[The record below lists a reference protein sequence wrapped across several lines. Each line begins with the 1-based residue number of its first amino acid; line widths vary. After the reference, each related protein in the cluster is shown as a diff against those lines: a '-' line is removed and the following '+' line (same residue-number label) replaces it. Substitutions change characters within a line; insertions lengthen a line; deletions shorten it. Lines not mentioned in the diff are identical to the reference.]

1 MKFRAIIDLLSVSKG
16 ESHKSQ
22 EIFLAI
28 LSNKL
33 DPLLTGQHSV
43 EIIIPQLKSMA
54 MKLFHTKL

>member
-1 MKFRAIIDLLSVSKG
+1 MKFRAIIDLLSVSKV

-43 EIIIPQLKSMA
+43 EIIIHQLKSMA